1 MTFIKKGHKE
11 IYDSL
16 VTDLK
21 KRLPEVT
28 DFEQGSV
35 IRSLFETI
43 AFEQA
48 IFYEQLDYVYNSA
61 FINTAQG
68 LNLEKVVSILDVY
81 RNEPD
86 YALGAVTFYGD
97 PGFLKDITIPIGT
110 LITTKDNPNEN
121 PSRKA
126 YRTIEEGYIK
136 AGDKS
141 VKVRVQAETRGKIME
156 VKAEMLQVLP
166 HPINGILSVKNL
178 NDIRFTGK
186 DKETDEELRARA
198 KKILLAAGR
207 ASQTSIEEALLSMP
221 NILDV
226 KIREN
231 SPGTIDVYV
240 DGIDDN
246 NSKALAEKLDDVKA
260 AGIYAHL
267 LPVPKVNVYCKCTI
281 LPHED
286 VLKEEM
292 DTLSKNISSEISTYI
307 SQKKIGES
315 VSITQLISRIIGV
328 KGVKDVLQSNIEMTT
343 SEVDIPCT
351 KEVPTPDKYE
361 IRYVITSNDA
371 SKKSYKVP
379 VDTKNICVPEIGRF
393 SVDKI
398 DIEISNG

>member
-86 YALGAVTFYGD
+86 YALGAVTFYGT